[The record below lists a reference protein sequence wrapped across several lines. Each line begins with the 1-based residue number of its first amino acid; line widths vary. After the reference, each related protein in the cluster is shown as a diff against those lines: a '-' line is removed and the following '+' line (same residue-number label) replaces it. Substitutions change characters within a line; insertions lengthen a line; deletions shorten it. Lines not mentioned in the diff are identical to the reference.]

1 MPKTKQPPKE
11 FIERAYS
18 HARRLYRLAYAR
30 LGNAEDAED
39 VLQDSYIKAFRAYE
53 SFRGGSNLEAWLA
66 TILMNTLRDHLRKTN
81 RNQKPLSIDAAEDS
95 EQMLQIADPHQ
106 GPEDEAIDNE
116 FSADL
121 REALDSTPDWMLSPF
136 LLREIE
142 ELSYKE
148 IAQTLQIPM
157 GTVMSRLSRA
167 RQFLVKRL
175 SLTNPSSARTSS
187 AQSLGGPLEGGAQ

>member
-18 HARRLYRLAYAR
+18 YARRLYRLAYAR

-53 SFRGGSNLEAWLA
+53 SFRSDSNMEAWLA

-81 RNQKPLSIDAAEDS
+81 RNQKPLSIDAAEES

-121 REALDSTPDWMLSPF
+121 EEALHSTPDWMLSPF

-142 ELSYKE
+142 EMSYKE
-148 IAQTLQIPM
+148 IAQVLQIPM

-167 RQFLVKRL
+167 RQFLVKKL
-175 SLTNPSSARTSS
+175 ALKDPFSARISS
-187 AQSLGGPLEGGAQ
+187 QQTLGSAIEGGAE